1 MSAAWPSL
9 SPIDLVLIPG
19 LWLDGSS
26 WDAVVPVLEHAGHR
40 THPLTLPGIGSS
52 DADRSMITL
61 RDHVHAV
68 VAMIDSLDPTNR
80 HVVLVGRSGG
90 GAIARAAGGCTA
102 KPRRACGVRRQHPGP
117 ARSTSHRFWVASL
130 GKARKSLLRTY
141 HAPAKA
147 TLTSETTG
155 EGNLMNASTAVTIN
169 RPENEIISRLPEAE
183 SPLADDSAHVSYA
196 AAPGDRGTE
205 MRVVLDESASGGGL
219 GNKVAAVL
227 GKDPQ
232 RQLDDA
238 VRRFKQLLETGEV
251 IRSDGSP
258 EGTDATRQRR
268 RRPAE
273 PVTPTTQG

>member
-1 MSAAWPSL
+1 
-9 SPIDLVLIPG
+9 
-19 LWLDGSS
+19 
-26 WDAVVPVLEHAGHR
+26 
-40 THPLTLPGIGSS
+40 
-52 DADRSMITL
+52 
-61 RDHVHAV
+61 
-68 VAMIDSLDPTNR
+68 
-80 HVVLVGRSGG
+80 
-90 GAIARAAGGCTA
+90 
-102 KPRRACGVRRQHPGP
+102 
-117 ARSTSHRFWVASL
+117 
-130 GKARKSLLRTY
+130 
-141 HAPAKA
+141 
-147 TLTSETTG
+147 
-155 EGNLMNASTAVTIN
+155 MNASTAVTIN
-169 RPENEIISRLPEAE
+169 RPENEIDSRLPEAE

-238 VRRFKQLLETGEV
+238 VRRFKQLLETGEA